1 MTEATTATTNQSITP
16 STGVVLLAFGKP
28 QYYWAAFNLAFSIRK
43 HNAKMSITV
52 LFDDPIKALSNCPE
66 LMQYVN
72 HIGHIN
78 AEHITTNKKLDPGK
92 VKVNLYKYLPYDCN
106 LYLDVD
112 AVALKDIQPMIDELA
127 QSGKDYI
134 THAVGYHTIDK
145 GRDFKEMQWA
155 YADKMWE
162 HFDLPLDAVMP
173 AINSS
178 MQWIV
183 KGAQTQE
190 LYQQARHLYM
200 DKTMEVKDLRQ
211 KWGGGQ
217 PDELYMNV
225 ALAILGIDPALK
237 HYDKVKGSEGGM
249 IHFSMQRG
257 LNFQE
262 ITDNYYLQSYYGGA
276 GFTPRFYIDWL
287 DRMLTADFKAIGKRH
302 IYLLHR
308 IAQNKYADGK
318 R

>member
-1 MTEATTATTNQSITP
+1 MTEKATQTTQSITP
-16 STGVVLLAFGKP
+16 TTGVVLLAFGKP
-28 QYYWAAFNLAFSIRK
+28 QYYWAAYNLAFSIRK
-43 HNAKMSITV
+43 HSPNVNITV
-52 LFDDPIKALSNCPE
+52 LFDDALKGISHCQDF
-66 LMQYVN
+66 MQYIN
-72 HIGHIN
+72 NIGSID
-78 AEHITTNKKLDPGK
+78 ADDIYTNKKLDPGK

-112 AVALKDIQPMIDELA
+112 AIALKDIQPMIDELA
-127 QSGKDYI
+127 QSGKNYI
-134 THAVGYHTIDK
+134 SHTVGYHTIDK

-155 YADKMWE
+155 WADKMWA
-162 HFDLPLDAVMP
+162 HFNLLSSYVMP

-183 KGAQTQE
+183 KGSEAEGIYST
-190 LYQQARHLYM
+190 A
-200 DKTMEVKDLRQ
+200 KDLYFNNPIPIKELRM

-225 ALAILGIDPALK
+225 ALAIRGVDPALK
-237 HYDKVKGSEGGM
+237 AYTKNSGSEGGM

-257 LNFQE
+257 LNFQD
-262 ITDNYYLQSYYGGA
+262 IIDNYYLQSYYGGA
-276 GFTPRFYIDWL
+276 GFTPIFYINWL
-287 DRMLTADFKAIGKRH
+287 DRMLNADFKAIGKRH
-302 IYLLHR
+302 IYLISR

>member
-1 MTEATTATTNQSITP
+1 MSEGLTATTQSITP
-16 STGVVLLAFGKP
+16 TTGVVLLAFGKP
-28 QYYWAAFNLAFSIRK
+28 QYYWAAYNLAFSIRK
-43 HNAKMSITV
+43 HSPNVNITV
-52 LFDDPIKALSNCPE
+52 LFDDPIKGLSHCQD
-66 LMQYVN
+66 LMQYIN
-72 HIGHIN
+72 HIGHI
-78 AEHITTNKKLDPGK
+78 ALEDIYTNKKLDPGK
-92 VKVNLYKYLPYDCN
+92 VKVNLYKYLPYDRN

-112 AVALKDIQPMIDELA
+112 AIALKDIQPMIDELA

-134 THAVGYHTIDK
+134 SHCVGYHTIDK

-162 HFDLPLDAVMP
+162 HFGLPSDAVMP

-183 KGAQTQE
+183 KGSQTQE

-237 HYDKVKGSEGGM
+237 TYARIGGSEGGM
-249 IHFSMQRG
+249 IHFAMTRG
-257 LNFQE
+257 LSFQE
-262 ITDNYYLQSYYGGA
+262 ITENYYLQSYYGGA

-287 DRMLTADFKAIGKRH
+287 DRMLNVDFKAIGKRH
-302 IYLLHR
+302 NFLISR
-308 IAQNKYADGK
+308 ITQNKYADGK